1 MRIAISVLFCME
13 AIHQICQN
21 SLARFA
27 DMKWQTF
34 GIGLPFVGH
43 FNPDS
48 CPDFRTLMQYP
59 VT

>member
-1 MRIAISVLFCME
+1 MRIAISVFFCME
-13 AIHQICQN
+13 AIHPDL
-21 SLARFA
+21 SELPRFA

-43 FNPDS
+43 FNPD
-48 CPDFRTLMQYP
+48 FRTLMQYP